1 MFLYIFSMWKK
12 NEFQFFFFL
21 FFFFLRNKL
30 IAKYTHILITLFHL
44 VLVNLTI
51 KISYLHGNISI

>member
-12 NEFQFFFFL
+12 NEFQ